1 MAAIEVVTWK
11 KHNEGSAEFVDTASV
26 PAAAEV
32 VMSAG
37 IRILDNA
44 EVLVLG
50 LTQDSE
56 DGKVMSTVSIPKSAI
71 ITRQFKDH
79 TQLFL

>member
-11 KHNEGSAEFVDTASV
+11 KHNEGSAEFVDASSV

-50 LTQDSE
+50 LTQDTE
-56 DGKVMSTVSIPKSAI
+56 DGKVMGTVSIPKSAI
-71 ITRQFKDH
+71 ILRQFKDH